1 MEQQTIH
8 EKAMEWVNDSVMSW
22 IRNGDDLEE
31 IINRGWLYYSIT
43 FYVRK
48 NKSKVLEKFSN
59 NED

>member
-1 MEQQTIH
+1 
-8 EKAMEWVNDSVMSW
+8 MEWVNDSVQHW
-22 IRNGDDLEE
+22 IEVDNLTLEE
-31 IINRGWLYYSIT
+31 IINRGWFYYSIT